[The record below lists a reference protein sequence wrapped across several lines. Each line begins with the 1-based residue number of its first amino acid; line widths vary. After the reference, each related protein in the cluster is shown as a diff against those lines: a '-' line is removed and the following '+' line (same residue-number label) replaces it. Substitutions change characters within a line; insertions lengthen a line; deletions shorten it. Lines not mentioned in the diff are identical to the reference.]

1 MEQNE
6 EVVGRLQKRCAELEE
21 EVESAKWRSVERREA
36 RNGWKRWMEGRE
48 WNGEVPW
55 SDLNKE
61 KQRSESVNGRLNE
74 SLNELSNGRLNESLN
89 EISNGRL
96 NESLNESLNELSNGR
111 MNESSNE
118 SLNESKESK
127 ESSNTQHFSN
137 ESLNESHLTN
147 SPDSP
152 TPLLSSTP
160 SSLSNSQST
169 LQTHSDS
176 AEKKDDPAFDSVE
189 WSESMRTASS
199 LQFMN
204 QLLIQQLAEERKR
217 SSEAVSSEVWKQTK
231 EEAESLRCA
240 LEKAKKENEELRDL
254 LSKTDLTD
262 YQLLEDSQEGS
273 EM

>member
-55 SDLNKE
+55 SDLCKE

-74 SLNELSNGRLNESLN
+74 LSNGRLNELSNGRLNESLN
-89 EISNGRL
+89 E
-96 NESLNESLNELSNGR
+96 
-111 MNESSNE
+111 SS
-118 SLNESKESK
+118 NESKESK

>member
-61 KQRSESVNGRLNE
+61 KQRSESVNGSVNE
-74 SLNELSNGRLNESLN
+74 SLNERM
-89 EISNGRL
+89 
-96 NESLNESLNELSNGR
+96 NESLNESS
-111 MNESSNE
+111 
-118 SLNESKESK
+118 NESKESK

-176 AEKKDDPAFDSVE
+176 AEKKDDPVFDSVE

>member
-1 MEQNE
+1 M
-6 EVVGRLQKRCAELEE
+6 
-21 EVESAKWRSVERREA
+21 
-36 RNGWKRWMEGRE
+36 
-48 WNGEVPW
+48 PW

-61 KQRSESVNGRLNE
+61 KQRSGSVNERLNE
-74 SLNELSNGRLNESLN
+74 SVNEL
-89 EISNGRL
+89 SNGRL

-111 MNESSNE
+111 MNESLNE
-118 SLNESKESK
+118 SLNKSSNESKESK
-127 ESSNTQHFSN
+127 ETSNTQHFSN

>member
-74 SLNELSNGRLNESLN
+74 SVN

-111 MNESSNE
+111 MNESLNE
-118 SLNESKESK
+118 SSNESKESK

-152 TPLLSSTP
+152 TPLLSSTS